1 MELLDHR
8 RRKVLA
14 TIALAGVVL
23 AAGVAVLLAVSPS
36 AAAAPFG
43 PKFAFARIVDAE
55 GDTVGAAVLTQ
66 GKGQEEVRVFA
77 WARGLTP
84 GKHGIHFH
92 AVGQCADADF
102 ASAGS
107 HFNPDLKQH
116 GLRNP
121 LGAHGGDLPNL
132 EARES
137 GLGILRADTDRVGL
151 GDGPR
156 SLFDADGTAVIIHAD
171 KDDQVTDPTGNS
183 GARVA
188 CGVIRKAR

>member
-1 MELLDHR
+1 M
-8 RRKVLA
+8 
-14 TIALAGVVL
+14 
-23 AAGVAVLLAVSPS
+23 LLAVSSS
-36 AAAAPFG
+36 AAAVSFG
-43 PKFAFARIVDAE
+43 PKVAFARIVDAG

-66 GKGQEEVRVFA
+66 GKGQEKVRVLA
-77 WARGLTP
+77 WAEGLAP

-92 AVGQCADADF
+92 AVGQCEDAAF

-121 LGAHGGDLPNL
+121 QGAHGGDLPNL
-132 EARES
+132 EARKN
-137 GLGILRADTDRVGL
+137 GLGILHASTDRVGL

-156 SLFDADGTAVIIHAD
+156 SLFDADGSAVVIHAAE
-171 KDDQVTDPTGNS
+171 DDQVTDPTGNS